1 MEKNKLIWHKKL
13 NEISVWDLNNESFQD
28 SGCFIFPQLQVPIF
42 FSNGLEKSDV
52 TEMLNIEERLKKI
65 KVNSIH
71 G

>member
-1 MEKNKLIWHKKL
+1 MFHIPAVA
-13 NEISVWDLNNESFQD
+13 SSD
-28 SGCFIFPQLQVPIF
+28 F